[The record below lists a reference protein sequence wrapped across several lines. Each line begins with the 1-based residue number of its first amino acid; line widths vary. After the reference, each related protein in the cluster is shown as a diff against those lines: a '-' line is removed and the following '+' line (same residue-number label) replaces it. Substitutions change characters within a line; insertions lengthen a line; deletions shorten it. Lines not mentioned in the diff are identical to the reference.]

1 MTEIAMM
8 SVGDHE
14 LSVAEDGTGPAVML
28 LHGIGGTSAVYRG
41 QAAALAAAGARV
53 IRPDFAGAG
62 RSPLGRSRITV
73 DSHAADAIEIL
84 AGLDVDRV
92 LLVGHSMG
100 GLVARAIA
108 ATRPDLVS
116 GLVLLGAVS
125 PPTPP
130 AAQAIRNRAGRIREM
145 GSAVVAD
152 EILDVSVSAET
163 RRLRPEITAFIRQL
177 ICGQDP
183 AGYAAN
189 NEALAEA
196 TDPGEVSTDLPMTLV
211 AGEQDTL
218 SPPELSVRIAAG
230 HENRKVV
237 VIPGIGHWIP
247 LEASSQ
253 VAALLISSLDG
264 T

>member
-8 SVGDHE
+8 TVGDRE
-14 LSVAEDGTGPAVML
+14 LSVALDGTGPAVML
-28 LHGIGGTSAVYRG
+28 LHGIGGTSAVYQG

-62 RSPLGRSRITV
+62 QSPLGRSRITV

-84 AGLDVDRV
+84 GRLNIDRV
-92 LLVGHSMG
+92 LMVGHSMG
-100 GLVARAIA
+100 GLVARTIA

-116 GLVLLGAVS
+116 RLVLLGTVS
-125 PPTPP
+125 PPTPA
-130 AAQAIRNRAGRIREM
+130 AAQSIRNRAGRIREM

-163 RRLRPEITAFIRQL
+163 RRLRPEVTAFIRRL
-177 ICGQDP
+177 ICGQDA

-196 TDPGEVSTDLPMTLV
+196 TDPGEIPAGLPMTLV

-218 SPPELSVRIAAG
+218 SPPEMSVRIAAG
-230 HENRKVV
+230 HEDRQVV

-253 VAALLISSLDG
+253 VASLLISSLDG
-264 T
+264 S